1 MARPEPTQKEL
12 DDEIRKIRREFW
24 EIIRYP
30 LAYVAL
36 VAVVSV
42 IVSFLKG

>member
-1 MARPEPTQKEL
+1 MARPEPTQEEL
-12 DDEIRKIRREFW
+12 DAEIKKIRREFW
-24 EIIRYP
+24 ELVRYP

-36 VAVVSV
+36 VAVVSL